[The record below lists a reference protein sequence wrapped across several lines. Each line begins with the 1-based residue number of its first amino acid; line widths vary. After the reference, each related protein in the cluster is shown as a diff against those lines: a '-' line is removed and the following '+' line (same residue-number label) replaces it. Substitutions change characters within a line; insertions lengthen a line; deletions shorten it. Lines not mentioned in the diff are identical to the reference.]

1 LEANGDAEA
10 GVPAVLLVG
19 CAVGAG
25 ADEDAAGLA
34 EGVVWGCGVV
44 GDWVLR
50 GRAWDGVRAGGLTAA
65 ALVSLA
71 SAASARFTVDSV
83 SCWLVFVAMPWPSRE
98 TASKLPAVAAPTPR
112 SQAPTPAATRMCTW
126 PRVTHAWLRAGKTV
140 PKAVAPTAPGWPIWG
155 LPPGKSRY
163 RHVVAQLL
171 LVEDDAAIRGALIR
185 ALTERGHAVTSRPSA
200 MAALQQV
207 LDSPPDLILLDL
219 GLPDLS
225 GYEALRMMRAVTSVP
240 VVVVT
245 ARDDEA
251 EIIRVLDA
259 GADDYVVKPFGAGQ
273 IDARIR
279 AVLRRAG
286 GADPGAAGS
295 LEVGGLR
302 LDPDA
307 YEATLDAAPL
317 DLSRREFDLLH
328 YLALHAGQV
337 VTRRDLLTHV
347 WRMPYGGADKTVD
360 VHVSWLRRKLGE
372 TAQHPRYLHTVRGVG
387 IKLSPPP

>member
-1 LEANGDAEA
+1 
-10 GVPAVLLVG
+10 
-19 CAVGAG
+19 
-25 ADEDAAGLA
+25 
-34 EGVVWGCGVV
+34 
-44 GDWVLR
+44 
-50 GRAWDGVRAGGLTAA
+50 
-65 ALVSLA
+65 
-71 SAASARFTVDSV
+71 
-83 SCWLVFVAMPWPSRE
+83 M
-98 TASKLPAVAAPTPR
+98 
-112 SQAPTPAATRMCTW
+112 
-126 PRVTHAWLRAGKTV
+126 
-140 PKAVAPTAPGWPIWG
+140 
-155 LPPGKSRY
+155 
-163 RHVVAQLL
+163 AQLL
-171 LVEDDAAIRGALIR
+171 LVEDDAAIRSALIR
-185 ALTERGHAVTSRPSA
+185 ALTERGHAVTSQPSA
-200 MAALQQV
+200 MTAIQHV

-219 GLPDLS
+219 GLPDLD
-225 GYEALRMMRAVTSVP
+225 GYEALRMMRAITSVP

-286 GADPGAAGS
+286 SADPGTAGP
-295 LEVGGLR
+295 LEVGGLW

-307 YEATLDAAPL
+307 HEANLDGVRL

-387 IKLSPPP
+387 IKLGPPP

>member
-1 LEANGDAEA
+1 
-10 GVPAVLLVG
+10 
-19 CAVGAG
+19 
-25 ADEDAAGLA
+25 
-34 EGVVWGCGVV
+34 
-44 GDWVLR
+44 
-50 GRAWDGVRAGGLTAA
+50 
-65 ALVSLA
+65 
-71 SAASARFTVDSV
+71 
-83 SCWLVFVAMPWPSRE
+83 
-98 TASKLPAVAAPTPR
+98 
-112 SQAPTPAATRMCTW
+112 
-126 PRVTHAWLRAGKTV
+126 
-140 PKAVAPTAPGWPIWG
+140 
-155 LPPGKSRY
+155 
-163 RHVVAQLL
+163 VAQLL
-171 LVEDDAAIRGALIR
+171 LVEDDAAIRSALIR
-185 ALTERGHAVTSRPSA
+185 ALTERGHAVTSQPSA
-200 MAALQQV
+200 MTAIQHV

-219 GLPDLS
+219 GLPDLD
-225 GYEALRMMRAVTSVP
+225 GYEALRMMRAITSVP

-286 GADPGAAGS
+286 SADPGTAGP
-295 LEVGGLR
+295 LEVGGLW

-307 YEATLDAAPL
+307 HEANLDGVRL

-387 IKLSPPP
+387 IKLGPPP